1 MAYFQKTIVR
11 YERNPR
17 AAEDADFWEKWQCPC
32 FLGTDDDCYRPLVLE
47 NNNGE
52 RIWIHIP
59 YTKWVSWTSLQKK

>member
-1 MAYFQKTIVR
+1 MNYFYQEKLDISKGVGLVLGCF
-11 YERNPR
+11 
-17 AAEDADFWEKWQCPC
+17 AEEKSK
-32 FLGTDDDCYRPLVLE
+32 FYGDNDCYRPLVLE